1 MRNIPEEKHRSQK
14 RVLTKTSS
22 KQQSEI
28 IQTKEKT
35 SIEFKN
41 INEFTKVQ
49 KSTKNSKIKKTKT
62 NGKAEWKIEEPLKP
76 FISVELVGTSL
87 ARLVKSSKTKTKSP

>member
-1 MRNIPEEKHRSQK
+1 LYDQNKSLSK
-14 RVLTKTSS
+14 FKKKTSS

-49 KSTKNSKIKKTKT
+49 KSTKNSKIKNTKT